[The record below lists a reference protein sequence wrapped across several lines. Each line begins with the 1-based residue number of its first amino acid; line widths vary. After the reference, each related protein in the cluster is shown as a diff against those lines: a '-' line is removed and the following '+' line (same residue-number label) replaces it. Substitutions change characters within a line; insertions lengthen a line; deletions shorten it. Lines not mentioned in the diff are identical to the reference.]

1 MGGRLAVEQ
10 NEPMILK
17 LKQTPGIFITG
28 FMGSGK
34 TTVGRLLAERIGWQ
48 FSDLDQDIETAEQCS
63 IAEIFARH
71 GEPGFRKI
79 EAEALSWR
87 IKRVRAGA
95 ASVIALGGGTF
106 ALTENRESIANHGV
120 SVWLDCPFHIVE
132 RRVQKHTHRPLAQD
146 PAELRRL
153 YDERQ
158 AAYRQAAYRV
168 SVAEEDTHRTIEQ
181 IFALPIFGQ

>member
-1 MGGRLAVEQ
+1 
-10 NEPMILK
+10 MILK
-17 LKQTPGIFITG
+17 LKQTPGIFLTG

-48 FSDLDQDIETAEQCS
+48 FCDLDQDIETAEQCS
-63 IAEIFARH
+63 IADIFARH
-71 GEPGFRKI
+71 GEHEFRRI
-79 EAEALSWR
+79 EADALNWR
-87 IKRVRAGA
+87 IKRLRAGA

-106 ALTENRESIANHGV
+106 AQTENRETIAHHGV

-146 PAELRRL
+146 AQILRQL
-153 YDERQ
+153 YEERQ
-158 AAYRQAAYRV
+158 SSYSQAAFRV